1 MPARPFIKELVVFP
15 EPLTITAGDLIR
27 FLERFPHDAAV
38 HFRQE
43 GHSFQPPIT
52 LARWEMYGTD
62 EPCISLLPEDDYR
75 VQRVQ
80 REIERE
86 AAHADAL

>member
-1 MPARPFIKELVVFP
+1 MPAQPKKELVVFP
-15 EPLTITAGDLIR
+15 ASLTITAGDLIR
-27 FLERFPHDAAV
+27 FLERFSHDSII

-43 GHSFQPPIT
+43 GHSFQSSVS
-52 LARWEMYGTD
+52 LALWEMYGTD